1 MLRRANAQCIVLI
14 SAMPVPTR
22 HRYAADAT
30 VIGVTATDAEDRLKP
45 QANRGPQVFSGCA
58 RG

>member
-1 MLRRANAQCIVLI
+1 VLI